1 VCTKLI
7 PPTGLFLSKATI
19 LEYFNNL
26 EHSRRVSG
34 AEIYDMP
41 DGKKVCSKSEFVL
54 ENCGKMPNI
63 AN

>member
-1 VCTKLI
+1 M
-7 PPTGLFLSKATI
+7 SKATI

-34 AEIYDMP
+34 AGIYDMP

>member
-1 VCTKLI
+1 TFRRKKDAEE
-7 PPTGLFLSKATI
+7 LSCGFEV

-34 AEIYDMP
+34 AGIYDMP